1 MWVRAT
7 LCLRRIDGKWMIAH
21 EHQSVPFDV
30 ETGKASLDLK
40 P

>member
-1 MWVRAT
+1 MVHQRIGT
-7 LCLRRIDGKWMIAH
+7 LMIEH

-30 ETGKASLDLK
+30 ETGKASPDLK